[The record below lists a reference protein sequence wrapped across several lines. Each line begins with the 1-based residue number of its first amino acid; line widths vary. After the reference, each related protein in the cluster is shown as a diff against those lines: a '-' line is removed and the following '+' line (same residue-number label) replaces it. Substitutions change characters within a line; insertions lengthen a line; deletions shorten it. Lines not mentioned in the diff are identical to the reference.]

1 MRDKMRRARYAMLL
15 ATLATACAQQSQLT
29 SLDGTWD
36 FAFAADAAA
45 ADHLAGFYQD
55 GFQGGG
61 FRPIVVPSNWGLEG
75 FEEPIYART
84 RRGGEGFYVLRFQAP
99 ANLTGKGAVHFGGVG
114 IQPRS
119 G

>member
-61 FRPIVVPSNWGLEG
+61 FRPIVVPSNWALKGSRNRSMRG
-75 FEEPIYART
+75 
-84 RRGGEGFYVLRFQAP
+84 RGGAARVSTCFAFKRP
-99 ANLTGKGAVHFGGVG
+99 P
-114 IQPRS
+114 I
-119 G
+119 